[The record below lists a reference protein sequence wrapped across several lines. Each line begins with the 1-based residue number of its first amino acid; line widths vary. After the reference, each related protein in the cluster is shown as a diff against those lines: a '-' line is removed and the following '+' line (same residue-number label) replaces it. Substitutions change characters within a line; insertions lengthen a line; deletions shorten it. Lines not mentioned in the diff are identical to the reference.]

1 MSTETATW
9 LNNETLIGYTE
20 KRGKAWHYRAELQGE
35 ESNHYAGAIP
45 VEDVQRRLFDRVT
58 VLEGTVESTVITAEG
73 VTRLEDKTSKS
84 LWRAETGHRFG
95 TFKHGFTVHDY
106 KTWLLDNVATLLD
119 ADLHIGSAGLLKHG
133 GVAWVQIEMED
144 TLQVEGFDY
153 RPFFTAATSLDG
165 SLSSTYQDGV
175 QAVVCDNT
183 LSAAL
188 GERTNRVKIKHSR
201 NSIGRIGEVR
211 DALGLIL
218 QTSKAFEEQVRTLI
232 ATEVTDKTWA
242 AFLDAHVELPE
253 KPGRGRTL
261 AETKREQL
269 GALYRHDE
277 RVAPWAG
284 TAFGVLQAVN
294 TFTHHVGTVRGAT
307 RQQRNAER
315 AVLGGIDTLDLST
328 LETLN
333 KVLVSA

>member
-1 MSTETATW
+1 MEET
-9 LNNETLIGYTE
+9 
-20 KRGKAWHYRAELQGE
+20 Q
-35 ESNHYAGAIP
+35 
-45 VEDVQRRLFDRVT
+45 
-58 VLEGTVESTVITAEG
+58 
-73 VTRLEDKTSKS
+73 
-84 LWRAETGHRFG
+84 
-95 TFKHGFTVHDY
+95 
-106 KTWLLDNVATLLD
+106 
-119 ADLHIGSAGLLKHG
+119 
-133 GVAWVQIEMED
+133 
-144 TLQVEGFDY
+144 QVEGFDF

-201 NSIGRIGEVR
+201 KSLGRIGEVR
-211 DALGLIL
+211 DALGIVL
-218 QTSKAFEEQVRTLI
+218 QTSKAFEQQVRTLI
-232 ATEVTDKTWA
+232 ATEVTDKAWA

-269 GALYRHDE
+269 SALYRHDD

-315 AVLGGIDTLDLST
+315 AVLGGIDALDLAT
-328 LETLN
+328 VETLQR
-333 KVLVSA
+333 VLASA